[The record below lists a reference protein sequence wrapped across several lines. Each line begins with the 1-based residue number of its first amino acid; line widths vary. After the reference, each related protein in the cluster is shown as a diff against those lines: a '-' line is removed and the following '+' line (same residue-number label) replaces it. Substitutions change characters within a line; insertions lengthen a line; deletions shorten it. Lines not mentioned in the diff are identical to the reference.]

1 MLTSSDTAR
10 VVSTPSSELR
20 PGEMATM
27 SAYLSDLF
35 FVTLDTPEGSNVV
48 PVDEAVFL
56 FFSLG
61 VGKPGS
67 EGAKN
72 EFPCDIH
79 YLIKW

>member
-1 MLTSSDTAR
+1 
-10 VVSTPSSELR
+10 
-20 PGEMATM
+20 
-27 SAYLSDLF
+27 
-35 FVTLDTPEGSNVV
+35 
-48 PVDEAVFL
+48 
-56 FFSLG
+56 LG